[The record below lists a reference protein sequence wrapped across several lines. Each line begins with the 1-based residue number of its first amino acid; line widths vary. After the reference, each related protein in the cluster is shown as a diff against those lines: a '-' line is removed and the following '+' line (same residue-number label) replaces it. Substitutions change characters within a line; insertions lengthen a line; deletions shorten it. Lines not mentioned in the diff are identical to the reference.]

1 MPGSLGCLLSHVTL
15 WEFCCS
21 SKDCNIVLILEDDV
35 ILNNDFIEQL
45 KSIPWEDV
53 PNDWSIIKLS
63 YNDVFGDLISD
74 TIIKPKLI
82 KKRGVNAGSW
92 CYLINT
98 QNINE
103 VKKIL
108 IPYDN
113 TISMDVL
120 IRNNI
125 DNLNIF
131 FTKKNL
137 AYHDSK
143 RYSPRKDIN
152 SLKKSFALRLK
163 MRLRKLFSQ

>member
-1 MPGSLGCLLSHVTL
+1 M
-15 WEFCCS
+15 
-21 SKDCNIVLILEDDV
+21 
-35 ILNNDFIEQL
+35 
-45 KSIPWEDV
+45 
-53 PNDWSIIKLS
+53 
-63 YNDVFGDLISD
+63 
-74 TIIKPKLI
+74 
-82 KKRGVNAGSW
+82 
-92 CYLINT
+92 
-98 QNINE
+98 
-103 VKKIL
+103 

-152 SLKKSFALRLK
+152 TLKKSFAIRLK
-163 MRLRKLFSQ
+163 MRLRKLFFQ